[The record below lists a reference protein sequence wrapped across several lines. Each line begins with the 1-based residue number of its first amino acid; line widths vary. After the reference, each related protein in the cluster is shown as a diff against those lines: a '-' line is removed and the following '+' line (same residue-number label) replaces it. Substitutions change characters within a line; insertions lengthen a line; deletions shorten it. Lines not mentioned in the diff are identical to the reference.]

1 MNKKL
6 YMEWLGKQMEKN
18 NPDGP
23 ITEARRTRSRRHD
36 IDYYRSVI
44 AGLLDRE
51 DSSLSKEPIQP
62 HSLEPKSGLADF
74 QQSAARQ
81 SLKTPHVEPIWS
93 YRARNTLGAAL
104 GSNTVYEGTGS
115 TFLGTGS
122 IRPGALKSARDQAA
136 AAGKSIKS
144 FKAGKSG
151 RRRIRVVDTNPVSK
165 PENKSSGGE
174 IVLYKPTGGPIVKQ
188 EPTGGPLA
196 TTPKGGPIVK
206 REPTGGPIVKY
217 EPPVKQEPIVPYSP
231 PKPPPPKPRG
241 EDESEKSSGAS
252 NPLGGPDMKKRDKS
266 KYTSSYHSKPR
277 PGMTPFGIKPGSGEE
292 YGGQTV
298 TESKLNTLVSHHVN
312 KFLKTKQGRELKQE
326 ASKLLTKK
334 D

>member
-6 YMEWLGKQMEKN
+6 YMEWLNKQMDKN

-23 ITEARRTRSRRHD
+23 ITEARRRRNRRND
-36 IDYYRSVI
+36 IDYYRAVI

-51 DSSLSKEPIQP
+51 DSTKTTSLEP

-74 QQSAARQ
+74 QQSAAKQ
-81 SLKTPHVEPIWS
+81 SLKIPHVEPIWS

-104 GSNTVYEGTGS
+104 GSNTVYEATAKS
-115 TFLGTGS
+115 MKVA
-122 IRPGALKSARDQAA
+122 PGAAIRAGSEAA
-136 AAGKSIKS
+136 KGLNK
-144 FKAGKSG
+144 FKQRPNSN
-151 RRRIRVVDTNPVSK
+151 RVVVRRVAP
-165 PENKSSGGE
+165 
-174 IVLYKPTGGPIVKQ
+174 KQ
-188 EPTGGPLA
+188 TTALA
-196 TTPKGGPIVK
+196 TIPKGGALATIPKGGALATIPK
-206 REPTGGPIVKY
+206 GGPIVKY
-217 EPPVKQEPIVPYSP
+217 EPPVKDEPIVPYSP

-241 EDESEKSSGAS
+241 DDEPEKPSGAS
-252 NPLGGPDMKKRDKS
+252 NPLGSPDMNKRDRS
-266 KYTSSYHSKPR
+266 KYTSSYHSRPR
-277 PGMTPFGIKPGSGEE
+277 LGMTPFGIKPGTGEE
-292 YGGQTV
+292 YGGQAV